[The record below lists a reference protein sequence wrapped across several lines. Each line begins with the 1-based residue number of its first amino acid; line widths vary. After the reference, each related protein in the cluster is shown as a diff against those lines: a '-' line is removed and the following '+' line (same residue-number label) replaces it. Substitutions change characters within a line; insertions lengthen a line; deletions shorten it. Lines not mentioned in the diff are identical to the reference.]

1 MTCILEEQAVTEA
14 GRYEIV
20 TEGQRLAPDDATIDS
35 IRARYPVER
44 EYDAVYTRKM
54 RRRHGPGYQGVTLER
69 LIEGTQALITA
80 NVGYPVSVENARWLT
95 GGASKLQVLFDL
107 RWQGEG
113 GAHERVDRLVLRM
126 EPAASVTES
135 SRFREFEV
143 LRAVEGKVPAPRP
156 YWVDGEAEYLPYPA
170 MVYDFVSGIAKP
182 TYDSGKVSGLGQNFG
197 PDLREK
203 LAKDFVDLLANLHTI
218 DVESLDG
225 LAHFNRP
232 QVGSN
237 ASVIRQV
244 NAYRRVWEED
254 RVEEEPFLEVV
265 YRWLVENAPP
275 LDHVSIVH
283 GDYRS
288 GNFLFDEG
296 SGRIT
301 AWLDWE
307 GATLGDRHQDLTY
320 AGMPSFSHYAE
331 DDVTSLAS
339 GMMSEPDLYRAYE
352 KSSGLSVDPDRLTYY
367 RMFNRYL
374 LCVLTL
380 AASARASRIGGTHQ
394 DVLVNFVVGVG
405 YVGIADLREAFLEA
419 VR

>member
-1 MTCILEEQAVTEA
+1 MSKPGE
-14 GRYEIV
+14 YEIIS
-20 TEGQRLAPDDATIDS
+20 EAQRHAPDDATIEG

-69 LIEGTQALITA
+69 LVDGTRALIAA
-80 NVGYPVSVENARWLT
+80 NVGNTVSIENARWLS
-95 GGASKLQVLFDL
+95 GGASKLQVVFDL
-107 RWQGEG
+107 RWSGTDGAGEQ
-113 GAHERVDRLVLRM
+113 VDRMVLRM

-135 SRFREFEV
+135 SRYREFEV
-143 LRAVEGKVPAPRP
+143 LRAVEGKIPAPRP
-156 YWVDGEAEYLPYPA
+156 YWVDGDAQYLPYPA
-170 MVYDFVSGIAKP
+170 MVYDFVTGTAKP
-182 TYDSGKVSGLGQNFG
+182 SYDSGKVSGLGQNFG

-203 LAKDFVDLLANLHTI
+203 LAKDFVDLLATLHTI
-218 DVESLDG
+218 DVSSLDG
-225 LAHFNRP
+225 LEHFDRP

-254 RVEEEPFLEVV
+254 RVEEEPLLEIV
-265 YRWLVENAPP
+265 YRWLIENAPP

-288 GNFLFDEG
+288 GNFLFDEQ

-320 AGMPSFSHYAE
+320 AGMPSFSHYAD

-339 GMMSEPDLYRAYE
+339 GMMSERDLYRAYE
-352 KSSGLSVDPDRLTYY
+352 AASGLSVDPKRLTYY
-367 RMFNRYL
+367 QIFNRYL

-405 YVGIADLREAFLEA
+405 YVGIADLREAFMEA

>member
-1 MTCILEEQAVTEA
+1 VSNPGE
-14 GRYEIV
+14 YEIV
-20 TEGQRLAPDDATIDS
+20 AEAQRRLPDEATIAG
-35 IRARYPVER
+35 IRARYPVEA
-44 EYDAVYTRKM
+44 EHDTVLSRKM
-54 RRRHGPGYQGVTLER
+54 QRRHGPGYQGVTLESLVEGTKA
-69 LIEGTQALITA
+69 LIEA
-80 NVGYPVSVENARWLT
+80 NVGGDVKIENARWLS

-107 RWQGEG
+107 VWLGEDG
-113 GAHERVDRLVLRM
+113 SGERRDTMVLRM

-135 SRFREFEV
+135 SRYREFEV
-143 LRAVEGKVPAPRP
+143 LRAVKGIIPAPRP
-156 YWVDGEAEYLPYPA
+156 YWVDGDATYLPYPA
-170 MVYDFVSGIAKP
+170 MVYDFVTGIAKP
-182 TYDSGKVSGLGQNFG
+182 SYDSGKVSGLGQNFG
-197 PDLREK
+197 PELRAK
-203 LAKDFVDLLANLHTI
+203 LAPEFVRLLAALHTI
-218 DVESLDG
+218 DVGKTSG
-225 LAHFNRP
+225 LEHFARP
-232 QVGSN
+232 QAGSN

-254 RVEEEPFLEVV
+254 RVEEEPLLEMV

-288 GNFLFDEG
+288 GNFLFDEA

-331 DDVTSLAS
+331 DDTTSLAS
-339 GMMSEPDLYRAYE
+339 GMMSEPELYAAYE
-352 KSSGLSVDPDRLTYY
+352 KESGLPVDPARLAYY
-367 RMFNRYL
+367 RIFNRYL

-405 YVGIADLREAFLEA
+405 YVGLADLREAFLGT